1 LRFFSRKKFVED
13 AQSYRNALT
22 DLYKSAE
29 LLKNYNKNLTFDIFM
44 HKSDGLNE
52 EELNQIH
59 DDTLNYIGKI
69 FFLFFFLINFQENI
83 NDVGIQI
90 STTSAMD
97 QTIFDAMSKV
107 IQKRIPEQ
115 AQLEKWLNLMI
126 KYDFLVLQLLN

>member
-1 LRFFSRKKFVED
+1 
-13 AQSYRNALT
+13 
-22 DLYKSAE
+22 
-29 LLKNYNKNLTFDIFM
+29 M

-126 KYDFLVLQLLN
+126 KYDFLALQLLN

>member
-1 LRFFSRKKFVED
+1 V
-13 AQSYRNALT
+13 
-22 DLYKSAE
+22 
-29 LLKNYNKNLTFDIFM
+29 
-44 HKSDGLNE
+44 
-52 EELNQIH
+52 IH
-59 DDTLNYIGKI
+59 
-69 FFLFFFLINFQENI
+69 FLENI

-126 KYDFLVLQLLN
+126 KYDFDAAANFLIESFQQR

>member
-1 LRFFSRKKFVED
+1 MILLVISVRFFFS
-13 AQSYRNALT
+13 L
-22 DLYKSAE
+22 
-29 LLKNYNKNLTFDIFM
+29 
-44 HKSDGLNE
+44 
-52 EELNQIH
+52 
-59 DDTLNYIGKI
+59 
-69 FFLFFFLINFQENI
+69 FLINFEENI

-126 KYDFLVLQLLN
+126 KCDFLAMLLVKFF

>member
-1 LRFFSRKKFVED
+1 MILLVISVRFFFSV
-13 AQSYRNALT
+13 
-22 DLYKSAE
+22 
-29 LLKNYNKNLTFDIFM
+29 
-44 HKSDGLNE
+44 
-52 EELNQIH
+52 
-59 DDTLNYIGKI
+59 
-69 FFLFFFLINFQENI
+69 FLINFEENI

-126 KYDFLVLQLLN
+126 KCDFLAMLLVNFF